1 MSKTIDVEKGDTW
14 TADTK
19 DKPFFMQH
27 RDGKHRQVSRS
38 TVSRWYD
45 NCVEWPPISSWV
57 AVGILDAWGYTITT
71 PAAKDEATAKTEPTP
86 DVPMVGDIWVE
97 HDGVLSGY
105 SQWNKM
111 HALHGY
117 EIRNGTARI
126 VRLAPDADLAA
137 TVKRVE
143 DTVTQLDKAAFDFD
157 ERLSKLEAATT
168 PAKVRVVAPTTP
180 DTAPM
185 TNERF
190 HGWSEGWCQSDERW
204 RAALSAAGVEVK
216 EAGQ

>member
-1 MSKTIDVEKGDTW
+1 MSKTIDVEAVDTW
-14 TADTK
+14 TVETK
-19 DKPFFMQH
+19 EQPFFLQH
-27 RDGKHRQVSRS
+27 RNGKHRQVSRS
-38 TVSRWYD
+38 TVSRWYG

-71 PAAKDEATAKTEPTP
+71 PAAKDE
-86 DVPMVGDIWVE
+86 
-97 HDGVLSGY
+97 
-105 SQWNKM
+105 
-111 HALHGY
+111 
-117 EIRNGTARI
+117 
-126 VRLAPDADLAA
+126 APDADLAA